1 MIANDALITDL
12 AGEAV
17 YGVWRPSTAIRLA
30 DTDGKPAT
38 SADPAWT
45 PLLVNPPYPDYVSG
59 YNAFAASITRTLDDL
74 FRSTAPRH
82 NPDLDLRARSRPSL
96 RQRPGRTR
104 RRRASMAWHPL
115 RFADVAARNLSV
127 PLADWTLGH
136 YFQPLMPG
144 Q

>member
-1 MIANDALITDL
+1 MIANDALITHL
-12 AGEAV
+12 AGKAV
-17 YGVWRPSTAIRLA
+17 LRRVATEHGHPAGRHRRQSRDDRGSRL
-30 DTDGKPAT
+30 D
-38 SADPAWT
+38 
-45 PLLVNPPYPDYVSG
+45 PLLVNPPYPDSVG
-59 YNAFAASITRTLDDL
+59 DYNAFAASITRTLDDL
-74 FRSTAPRH
+74 FGSTAPRH
-82 NPDLDLRARSRPSL
+82 NPDLDRRARSRPSL

-136 YFQPLMPG
+136 YFQPLLPG